1 MEKLS
6 RNFTYAEATNSATA
20 KRSGIENKP
29 SETELKNMILFCEK
43 ILEPLREGIGNQQ
56 ISIKSFF
63 RSGLLNRLVGGANNS
78 QHTEGKAADITTTK
92 GNVILFNYIKDNLE
106 FDQLIWE
113 FGDNNNPDWV
123 HVSYN
128 EGKNRKMILRAMKV
142 GGRTIYKNIG

>member
-6 RNFTYAEATNSATA
+6 KNFTYAEAVSSATA
-20 KRSGIENKP
+20 KRSMILNIPNE
-29 SETELKNMILFCEK
+29 EEVKNMVLLCENV
-43 ILEPLREGIGNQQ
+43 LEPLREGIGNQP

-63 RSGLLNRLVGGANNS
+63 RTNLLNSLVGGANHS
-78 QHTEGKAADITTTK
+78 QHLEGKAADITTTK
-92 GNVILFNYIKDNLE
+92 GNVVLFNYIKDNLE

-128 EGKNRKMILRAMKV
+128 ECKNRKMILRAMKV
-142 GGRTIYKNIG
+142 GGRTIYKNIV